1 MVSLRMNNNSLPR
14 ESPFFL
20 WLCVLFRAEVR
31 LGGGGL
37 LLSLPF
43 TWTGLNKPLYNNI
56 ALYKLMSCILE
67 PFQLF
72 GKGTQ
77 PPVTPPTPTP
87 AATFLRRCLFVR
99 DFDGKWQN
107 RDDAEIN
114 SCPLDSYQGFQPGE
128 KSVLTCFQLFCHV
141 AISGNRSLRASALCY
156 KRKKSK
162 NK

>member
-1 MVSLRMNNNSLPR
+1 MNNNSLPR
-14 ESPFFL
+14 ETPSFL
-20 WLCVLFRAEVR
+20 WLCVVVFSA
-31 LGGGGL
+31 
-37 LLSLPF
+37 F
-43 TWTGLNKPLYNNI
+43 TWTGLNKPLCNNV

-72 GKGTQ
+72 DKGTR

-99 DFDGKWQN
+99 DFNGKWQN

-114 SCPLDSYQGFQPGE
+114 FCPLDSYQGFQPGE

-141 AISGNRSLRASALCY
+141 AISGNRTLHACALLQKEKVEKQIKTPPCTCWINN
-156 KRKKSK
+156 S
-162 NK
+162 